1 MTGIT
6 QYLPAVFTLYLLL
19 INVFAVILT
28 LSDKY
33 RAKCGKWRIPES
45 TLLLFGFLGGALC
58 EWIAML
64 LIRHK
69 TKHSKLMLL
78 LPLFF
83 TLHILLLG
91 FFFMY
96 LYS

>member
-1 MTGIT
+1 MTEIT
-6 QYLPAVFTLYLLL
+6 QLLPAFLILYLLL
-19 INVFAVILT
+19 INASSVVLT

-33 RAKCGKWRIPES
+33 RAKRGKWRIPES

-58 EWIAML
+58 EWITML

-69 TKHSKLMLL
+69 TKHPKFMLS

-91 FFFMY
+91 FFLIH